1 MQDKAIKRFSDFIQ
15 VKKYDEHDRDFK
27 IMVIKL
33 TNEVKWMMYEKLRIS
48 TKRQKCILKCKTG
61 VLELKHFI

>member
-33 TNEVKWMMYEKLRIS
+33 TNEVK
-48 TKRQKCILKCKTG
+48 
-61 VLELKHFI
+61 